1 MGIMKASERAYTL
14 IKVKEGFKAKQ
25 YTCPAGLPTIGY
37 GHVLL
42 KGESY
47 AHLPEGISEHF
58 ATLLLEKAINI
69 TEKCINNLVKVIL
82 TQGQFDAL
90 ISLVYNIGCKQ
101 FSHSQALIL
110 LNNTNYEEAA
120 YELFSEQKGFVN
132 IKGIKCSGL
141 LNRRATEYKIW
152 LSIDNEIMV

>member
-1 MGIMKASERAYTL
+1 MKASERAYTL

-58 ATLLLEKAINI
+58 ATLLLEKAIHL
-69 TEKCINNLVKVIL
+69 TEKCIDNLVTVAL
-82 TQGQFDAL
+82 TQGQYDAL

-101 FSHSQALIL
+101 FSNSHALKL
-110 LNNTNYEEAA
+110 LNEHKYEAA
-120 YELFSEQKGFVN
+120 AHELFSEEKGFVN
-132 IKGIKCSGL
+132 IKDTKSPGL
-141 LNRRATEYKIW
+141 INRRAVEYKIW
-152 LSIDNEIMV
+152 LSTDNEAMIC